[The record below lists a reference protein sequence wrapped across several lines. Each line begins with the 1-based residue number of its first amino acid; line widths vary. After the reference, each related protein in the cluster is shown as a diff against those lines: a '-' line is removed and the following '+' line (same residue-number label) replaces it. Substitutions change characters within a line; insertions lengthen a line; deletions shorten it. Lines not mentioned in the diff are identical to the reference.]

1 MLTYQQRLTELHK
14 SAQKMFPE
22 GDNGGE
28 EVAEK
33 LEALEDRCEALVQI
47 MDVQAQRVIQIP
59 FVPYF
64 NIMIKIIFGWIWWCF
79 TRRKIK
85 NIKIFFFTLY
95 LYISSS

>member
-22 GDNGGE
+22 GDSGGE

-47 MDVQAQRVIQIP
+47 MDVQAQRVIQIS
-59 FVPYF
+59 FAPYSYLIEIQF
-64 NIMIKIIFGWIWWCF
+64 SLYYVKYLE
-79 TRRKIK
+79 
-85 NIKIFFFTLY
+85 FFL
-95 LYISSS
+95 I